1 MTLSEIKA
9 LLVSADPNI
18 KHYFTMEDSEAYS
31 FWEETRRLP
40 FPGDDRHDPANQ
52 AWKFFVHR
60 FTKIEGDPMAA
71 TIFERLDEDP
81 RTAVRWQIDFD
92 NESGYI
98 HHIFECEG
106 F

>member
-9 LLVSADPNI
+9 LVVSADPKI
-18 KHYFTMEDSEAYS
+18 RHYFSMDDSEAYS
-31 FWEETRRLP
+31 YWEETRRLP
-40 FPGDDRHDPANQ
+40 FVGDDRHDPADQ
-52 AWKFFVHR
+52 SWKFYVHR
-60 FTKIEGDPMAA
+60 YTKIEGDPVAA
-71 TIFERLDEDP
+71 TIFETLDEDP
-81 RTAVRWQIDFD
+81 RIAVHWEIAFD